1 MIGLI
6 ISVLILLLSLFLL
19 LCSYYNM
26 EDDINELPNSFII
39 RYFCRLISCNK
50 ILSNVHPI
58 VYFITGDISF
68 LASVVF
74 ILILVF

>member
-6 ISVLILLLSLFLL
+6 ISIFVLLLSVFLL

-26 EDDINELPNSFII
+26 EYDINELPNSFII

-50 ILSNVHPI
+50 ILSGLHPI
-58 VYFITGDISF
+58 AYIIVGSISF
-68 LASVVF
+68 VTAIIFALV
-74 ILILVF
+74 LIF